1 MATNIES
8 TLHISDLILQASPVV
23 QLVMLI
29 LLLASIFSWYLIA
42 KLHMSYKKHAKMM
55 NISKKCSGLVLN
67 SIRFTTTHNSIQNVQ
82 ALKIS
87 FIKD

>member
-1 MATNIES
+1 MTK
-8 TLHISDLILQASPVV
+8 LMVV
-23 QLVMLI
+23 C
-29 LLLASIFSWYLIA
+29 ALIA
-42 KLHMSYKKHAKMM
+42 SFFVLPGVCQARKEILDLNFPESPSIQGQMM

-67 SIRFTTTHNSIQNVQ
+67 SIRFTTTHNSIQNAQ